1 LKTNNEKRLKGESIV
16 KKFLTNDLPGD
27 TQLINNSIVRR
38 KLEKLS
44 FGIAGLV
51 STYFSNQKNV
61 VFAEP
66 GFEAVRRRPVLEVDQ
81 RDEQHGLYGVFRGQR
96 QPSQIHGGLHRNQEL
111 PDIYSETF

>member
-1 LKTNNEKRLKGESIV
+1 MKTANEKRLKGESVV

-44 FGIAGLV
+44 FGIAGLI

-61 VFAEP
+61 LSSDP
-66 GFEAVRRRPVLEVDQ
+66 GPQAL
-81 RDEQHGLYGVFRGQR
+81 
-96 QPSQIHGGLHRNQEL
+96 
-111 PDIYSETF
+111 